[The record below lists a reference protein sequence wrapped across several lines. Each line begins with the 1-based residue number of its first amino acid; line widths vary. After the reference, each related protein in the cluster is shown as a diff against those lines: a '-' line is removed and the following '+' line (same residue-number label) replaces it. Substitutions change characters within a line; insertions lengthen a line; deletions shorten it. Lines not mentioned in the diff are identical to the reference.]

1 MKTKFIVTLVTASML
16 TQSGCVLNEPRQKIN
31 LDSDVVVS
39 LDAAEQFIKD
49 ETTKSEVRNTLGL
62 PFGEHEKSGGWSNYT
77 YTAKCSN
84 GTNDCILAIVFE
96 NGIYKWAKPWDKK

>member
-1 MKTKFIVTLVTASML
+1 MKMKFLVTLVTVL
-16 TQSGCVLNEPRQKIN
+16 IITLSGCVLNQPRQKMN

-49 ETTKSEVRNTLGL
+49 KTTKSEVRKTLGL
-62 PFGEHEKSGGWSNYT
+62 PFGEHEKGDGWSNYT
-77 YTAKCSN
+77 YTAKCAN

-96 NGIYKWAKPWDKK
+96 NGIYKWAQPWDKK